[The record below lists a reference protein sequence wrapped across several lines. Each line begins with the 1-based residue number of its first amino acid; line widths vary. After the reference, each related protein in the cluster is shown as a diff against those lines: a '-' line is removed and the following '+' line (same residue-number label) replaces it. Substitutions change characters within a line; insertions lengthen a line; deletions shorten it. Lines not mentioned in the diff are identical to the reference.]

1 MSSPFIGEIR
11 MFGGNFAPQGWAFC
25 DGQLMSIADND
36 ALFNLIGT
44 TYGGDGQSTF
54 ALPDLRSRV
63 PVHAGNGFTL
73 AQKSGEETV
82 TLTTNQIPAH
92 MHVPQCNSNAGTT
105 AAASGGVWA
114 ANATVANPTYGSVA
128 PNAAMD
134 PAAVGI
140 AGGSQPHDNMIP
152 FLCVSF
158 ILSLFGVFPSQT

>member
-1 MSSPFIGEIR
+1 MSNPFIGEIR
-11 MFGGNFAPQGWAFC
+11 MFAGNFAPAGWALC
-25 DGQLMSIADND
+25 DGRLLLISEND

-63 PVHAGNGFTL
+63 PVHVGNGFAL
-73 AQKSGEETV
+73 GQQGGVETV
-82 TLTTNQIPAH
+82 TLTTSQIPSH
-92 MHVPQCNSNAGTT
+92 THVAQCNSNAGTS

-134 PAAVGI
+134 PAAVGST
-140 AGGSQPHDNMIP
+140 GGSQPHDNMVPLLVIN
-152 FLCVSF
+152 F